1 MGNVSI
7 SLERAFDRLVRDA
20 SHCRLCERMCERRA
34 VLSERNGPL
43 RPMVMFIAEAPGRL
57 GGDRTRIPLT
67 GDMSGRNFETFL
79 SATGL
84 TRARIFITNSVLCNP
99 REGERNARPRAV
111 EIANCQPF
119 LARQIELLEPP
130 IVATLGGVALSAL
143 EAIEPHGLRLA
154 RDVARV
160 FDWYG
165 RKLIPLY
172 HPSPHV
178 VNGRRRPEQ
187 QIGDY
192 QAITDLLKTLGEDRE
207 ERTTKTQR
215 PQRR

>member
-1 MGNVSI
+1 MGNVGVT
-7 SLERAFDRLVRDA
+7 LERAFDSLVRDA
-20 SHCRLCERMCERRA
+20 ARCKLCERMCERQA

-43 RPMVMFIAEAPGRL
+43 RPSVMFIAEAPGRR

-67 GDMSGRNFETFL
+67 GDMSGRNFEIFL

-99 REGERNARPRAV
+99 REGERNVRPTAA
-111 EIANCQPF
+111 EIANCRPF

-130 IVATLGGVALSAL
+130 IVATLGTVALSAL
-143 EAIEPHGLRLA
+143 EAIEPHGLKLA
-154 RDVARV
+154 RDVAKV

-192 QAITDLLKTLGEDRE
+192 QAIANLLKTLGEDE
-207 ERTTKTQR
+207 EKRTTKA
-215 PQRR
+215 QRRF